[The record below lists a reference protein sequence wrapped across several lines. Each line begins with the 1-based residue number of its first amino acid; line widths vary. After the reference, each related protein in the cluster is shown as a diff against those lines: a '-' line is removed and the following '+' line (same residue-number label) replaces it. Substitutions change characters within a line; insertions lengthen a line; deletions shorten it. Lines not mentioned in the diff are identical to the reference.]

1 MKAVNFFILSVG
13 SALMSSKKRGAAAIL
28 FAYVYNIDYG
38 FIAKT
43 GKLIPIKDPL
53 VINFFSTN
61 LIILP

>member
-1 MKAVNFFILSVG
+1 
-13 SALMSSKKRGAAAIL
+13 MSSKKRGAAAIL